1 MMTNTPN
8 AIEHVPARQWESW
21 RDRNDAIIIDVREP
35 HEWQMGTLPGAKTIP
50 LASLPAHLDEL
61 DRDTPILVVCAT
73 GARST
78 TAAAWLTAMGF
89 HKPASL
95 AGGLVAL
102 GMA

>member
-1 MMTNTPN
+1 MMTTTPN

-21 RDRNDAIIIDVREP
+21 RDRHDAIIIDVREP
-35 HEWQMGTLPGAKTIP
+35 HEWQMGTLPDARTIP

-61 DRDTPILVVCAT
+61 DRDTPVLVVCAT

-89 HKPASL
+89 AKPASL